1 MAIPAVTRFTA
12 WILTPEEL
20 KAGSILNDAQIKVL
34 QNQLAEIASEKVSLT
49 YDASNPLEF
58 AQREAELQGQM
69 GIIEYLLSQHQAY
82 VEPNL
87 NLELE

>member
-1 MAIPAVTRFTA
+1 MATLVINRFTS
-12 WILTPEEL
+12 WSLSPEEV
-20 KAGSILNDAQIKVL
+20 KAGSILTDLQVKVL
-34 QNQLAEIASEKVSLT
+34 QNQLAEIASEKISLV
-49 YDASNPLEF
+49 YDASNPLKF

-69 GIIEYLLSQHQAY
+69 GIIEYLLSQHQMY